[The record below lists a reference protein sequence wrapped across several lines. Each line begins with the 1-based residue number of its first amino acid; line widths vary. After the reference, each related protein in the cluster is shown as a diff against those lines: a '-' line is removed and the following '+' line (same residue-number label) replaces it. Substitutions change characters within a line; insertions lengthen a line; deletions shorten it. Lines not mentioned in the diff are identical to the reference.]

1 MINNEELKL
10 IIYRLHDC
18 VHKNPKISTENL
30 LKLSEFHKIP
40 RYKVNFKM
48 IQFAIALK
56 KKKQVSRNKSKK
68 YQQNLYIKNKTL
80 MTEIK

>member
-18 VHKNPKISTENL
+18 VLKNPKISTENL

-56 KKKQVSRNKSKK
+56 KKKNRYLGINLKNISKTST
-68 YQQNLYIKNKTL
+68 LKT
-80 MTEIK
+80 KH